1 MIKYYA
7 EMIEMSE
14 RSDKAVDLFN
24 SGFNCSQ
31 SVFAAYADLFGM
43 DEETALRVSAGLGG
57 GVGRSREVCG
67 AVSAAAMLVGM
78 KYGATDGGDSEAKQ
92 RTYAVVQQVIAEFR
106 QTNHSIVCRELLGLD
121 GGIHTDPK
129 PEARTEQYY
138 KKRPCAQLVE
148 DSAKAVEKIL
158 FKEII

>member
-1 MIKYYA
+1 
-7 EMIEMSE
+7 MSE
-14 RSDKAVDLFN
+14 RTDKAVELFK

-43 DEETALRVSAGLGG
+43 DTDAALKVSAGLGG

-78 KYGATDGGDSEAKQ
+78 KYGATDGEDSEAKQ
-92 RTYAVVQQVIAEFR
+92 RTYAVVQQIIAEFR
-106 QTNHSIVCRELLGLD
+106 KTNPSIVCRELLGLEEAVS
-121 GGIHTDPK
+121 TNPV

-138 KKRPCAQLVE
+138 KKRPCAEIVE

-158 FKEII
+158 FKEIL

>member
-1 MIKYYA
+1 
-7 EMIEMSE
+7 MSE
-14 RSDKAVDLFN
+14 RIDKAVDLFK

-43 DEETALRVSAGLGG
+43 DTETALKVSAGLGG

-78 KYGATDGGDSEAKQ
+78 KYGATDGEDSEAKQ

-106 QTNHSIVCRELLGLD
+106 QTNPSIVCRELLGLPEAVN
-121 GGIHTDPK
+121 TDPK
-129 PEARTEQYY
+129 PEARTENYY
-138 KKRPCAQLVE
+138 KKRPCAEIVE

-158 FKEII
+158 FKEIL

>member
-1 MIKYYA
+1 
-7 EMIEMSE
+7 MSE
-14 RSDKAVDLFN
+14 RTDKAVELFK

-43 DEETALRVSAGLGG
+43 DTDTALKVSAGLGG

-78 KYGATDGGDSEAKQ
+78 KYGATDGEDSEAKQ

-106 QTNHSIVCRELLGLD
+106 KTNPSIVCRELLNLGETVN
-121 GGIHTDPK
+121 TDPV
-129 PEARTEQYY
+129 PEARTENYY
-138 KKRPCAQLVE
+138 KKRPCAEIVE

-158 FKEII
+158 FKEIL

>member
-1 MIKYYA
+1 
-7 EMIEMSE
+7 MSE
-14 RSDKAVDLFN
+14 RVEKAVNLFK

-43 DEETALRVSAGLGG
+43 DTDTALKVSAGLGG

-78 KYGATDGGDSEAKQ
+78 KYGATDGEDSEAKKL
-92 RTYAVVQQVIAEFR
+92 TYAVVQQVIAEFK
-106 QTNHSIVCRELLGLD
+106 QTNPSIVCRELLGLTEAVN
-121 GGIHTDPK
+121 TDPT
-129 PEARTEQYY
+129 PESRTENYY
-138 KKRPCAQLVE
+138 KKRPCADIVA

-158 FKEII
+158 FKEIL

>member
-1 MIKYYA
+1 
-7 EMIEMSE
+7 MSQ
-14 RSDKAVDLFN
+14 RTDKAVELFK

-43 DEETALRVSAGLGG
+43 DEKTALTVSAGLGG

-67 AVSAAAMLVGM
+67 AICGAAMLTGL
-78 KYGATDGGDSEAKQ
+78 KYGATDPADAESKKHCYE
-92 RTYAVVQQVIAEFR
+92 VVQQIIAEFKK
-106 QTNHSIVCRELLGLD
+106 TNPTIICRELLGLSETNN
-121 GGIHTDPK
+121 TDPV

-138 KKRPCAQLVE
+138 KKRPCAEIVE

-158 FKEII
+158 FNKEIL

>member
-1 MIKYYA
+1 
-7 EMIEMSE
+7 MSE
-14 RSDKAVDLFN
+14 RTEKAVNLFK

-43 DEETALRVSAGLGG
+43 DEETALKVSAGLGG

-78 KYGATDGGDSEAKQ
+78 KFGATDGDDAEAKQ
-92 RTYAVVQQVIAEFR
+92 RTYAVVQQIIAEFR
-106 QTNHSIVCRELLGLD
+106 QTNPSIVCRELLALSENQN
-121 GGIHTDPK
+121 TDPK
-129 PEARTEQYY
+129 PEARTEKYY
-138 KKRPCAQLVE
+138 QKRPCAQLVE

-158 FKEII
+158 FKETL